1 MKKYLASIALVAA
14 VTLTPAMTSANEN
27 TPAATP
33 SNSAAAQQR
42 IDLNTASLSELQT
55 LPGVGV
61 AKAEA
66 IIAYRNEK
74 GPFVEV
80 AELTQVKGIGEKMLM
95 KIESRVVVAR

>member
-1 MKKYLASIALVAA
+1 MQWIKHIILSACLTLGVFSVQAA
-14 VTLTPAMTSANEN
+14 EAPATNGAEVKAVN
-27 TPAATP
+27 
-33 SNSAAAQQR
+33 
-42 IDLNTASLSELQT
+42 INTATAEQLSQLD
-55 LPGVGV
+55 GIGK